1 MKITDIIPDFSNL
14 SDAEV
19 ENLIRQTRKSRTTTK
34 EVTLSKRPTKEA
46 DKSGSDVAK
55 QLAKLNPEQLAL
67 LKKALLS

>member
-34 EVTLSKRPTKEA
+34 EITLSKRPTKEA

-55 QLAKLNPEQLAL
+55 QLKKLNPEQLAL